1 MFLLDASLFF
11 RGAPRP
17 FFLLHFYPFFWWN
30 LLFHRS
36 VQESLVSLLHFV
48 RGRSGAGQLLGSH
61 RKERPLRCFTPWTA
75 HSCPTLPLIKLPPLW
90 PFTSAETQEVSG
102 LFARTLGRLQG
113 SEISFTRAPIN
124 WTVTN
129 EACLMTS
136 MDEWP
141 WAVLGVPTRC

>member
-11 RGAPRP
+11 RGAPP
-17 FFLLHFYPFFWWN
+17 TLFLLHFYPFFWRH
-30 LLFHRS
+30 LLFHSS
-36 VQESLVSLLHFV
+36 VQESLVSLLHFTDGEGV
-48 RGRSGAGQLLGSH
+48 SGTGQGSH
-61 RKERPLRCFTPWTA
+61 KERPLRYFTPWTA

-90 PFTSAETQEVSG
+90 PFTSTETQEVSG

-113 SEISFTRAPIN
+113 SQISFTRAPIN

-136 MDEWP
+136 TDEWP